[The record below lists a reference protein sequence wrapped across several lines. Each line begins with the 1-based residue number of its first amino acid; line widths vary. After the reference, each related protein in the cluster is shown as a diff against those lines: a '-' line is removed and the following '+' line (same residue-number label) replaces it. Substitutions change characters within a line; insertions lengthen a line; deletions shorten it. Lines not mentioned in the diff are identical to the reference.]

1 MHCGGY
7 SLQPRMS
14 SGEDIFFN
22 GGFPLAAKEFKS
34 VVLLPA
40 SQTRSLGRMGDHWSE
55 RELIAIVNIGCLCQ
69 HVPAEQPRRLKTRWS
84 SPINVFKVKVTK
96 TMDYCC
102 SKFIMLVVCLS
113 CRDNSTLNVCLC
125 RPTMTLHQGQ
135 GHRHEHEQICHAYVY
150 LHAKCECNSLKV
162 VRDMAIIVQV
172 KHLSTLMRSC
182 DFE

>member
-14 SGEDIFFN
+14 SGEDIFLRV
-22 GGFPLAAKEFKS
+22 FPAGCQIIQVSFYCQ
-34 VVLLPA
+34 LL
-40 SQTRSLGRMGDHWSE
+40 RHVGRRMGDHWSE
-55 RELIAIVNIGCLCQ
+55 RELIAIVNIGGLCQ